1 MTLLDN
7 TITGRTSSSHCG
19 PLKLQIQIAKYEVK
33 IQLKIKNKKLELK
46 I

>member
-7 TITGRTSSSHCG
+7 TITSKTSSSHYC